1 MPIINLGR
9 VGFVQKGVHSLLT
22 PYKVND
28 VVTSDG
34 QVYACILANTGE
46 ALSNTTYWS
55 PWITPSGII
64 SDETPLAT
72 KAYSGE
78 KTQLLYDIQAEAIA
92 NLATASG
99 KIASE
104 SSPVFQPIPL
114 VLTDMP
120 FTVVTDSTDTSVFE
134 FDNVNNTITF
144 KIDASFNFLSNVSL
158 TSSTV
163 QSRDITFSL
172 INTFDDTVVTTEGGT
187 FDFAA
192 GVSTVVPFNTLLTL
206 GKNGMPSAP
215 LTIKIQAMASGTGYT
230 LDGFSSILASS
241 RAYDSA
247 STKAIQVEVI
257 PSGSIS
263 STNVQ
268 AALQELD
275 VDKAID
281 ASVIHTTGNES
292 KSGILTFTDIPKAP
306 KAIKGDNTT
315 NIATTSFVYEG
326 LADKVNLT
334 DIATPSA
341 PGVVE
346 LATDDEVKAGMDTTR
361 AVTPAGMRA
370 GLNAT
375 GDAPIYACR
384 AWVNFNGTGTVAI
397 RASGNVSSITDN
409 GTGIYTINFTNAM
422 IDANYASVFGLSDL
436 VWGAVVRIISVATN
450 NVMVET
456 AVNSGTY
463 LGDPLIVNVAIF
475 R

>member
-1 MPIINLGR
+1 MPTINLGR

-28 VVTSDG
+28 IVTSDG
-34 QVYACILANTGE
+34 QVYACILPNTGE

-55 PWITPSGII
+55 PWVTPSGII
-64 SDETPLAT
+64 SDDTPLAT

-78 KTQLLYDIQAEAIA
+78 KTQLLHDIQAEAIA

-120 FTVVTDSTDTSVFE
+120 FTVVTDSTDTGVFE
-134 FDNVNNTITF
+134 FNSVNNTITF

-158 TSSTV
+158 TSSTSH
-163 QSRDITFSL
+163 SRDIIFSL
-172 INTFDDTVVTTEGGT
+172 INTFNDTVVTTEGGT

-241 RAYDSA
+241 SAYGSA
-247 STKAIQVEVI
+247 TTKASQVVVV

-263 STNVQ
+263 TTNVQ
-268 AALQELD
+268 DALQELD
-275 VDKAID
+275 VEKAID
-281 ASVIHTTGNES
+281 SSVIHTTGNES
-292 KSGILTFTDIPKAP
+292 KSGVLTFTNIPKAP
-306 KAIKGDNTT
+306 KATKGDNTT

-326 LADKVNLT
+326 LADKLSISDVGTYLP
-334 DIATPSA
+334 DATETTK
-341 PGVVE
+341 GKVE
-346 LATDDEVKAGMDTTR
+346 LATNEEVQGGTDTVR
-361 AVTPAGMRA
+361 AVTPAGLKSA
-370 GLNAT
+370 SLGLGQTWQDVTASRSSGVTYTNTT
-375 GDAPIYACR
+375 GKPIKIRVNTGLSGTDAVVALYI
-384 AWVNFNGTGTVAI
+384 NGQLNGLLSI
-397 RASGNVSSITDN
+397 RAPYDQDATISEIIPNGATYKFTDVN
-409 GTGIYTINFTNAM
+409 
-422 IDANYASVFGLSDL
+422 S
-436 VWGAVVRIISVATN
+436 IISVW
-450 NVMVET
+450 E
-456 AVNSGTY
+456 
-463 LGDPLIVNVAIF
+463 L

>member
-1 MPIINLGR
+1 MPTINLGR

-28 VVTSDG
+28 IVTSDG
-34 QVYACILANTGE
+34 QVYACILPNTGE

-55 PWITPSGII
+55 PWVTPSGII
-64 SDETPLAT
+64 SDDTPLAT

-78 KTQLLYDIQAEAIA
+78 KTQLLHDIQAEAIA

-120 FTVVTDSTDTSVFE
+120 FTVVTDSTDTGVFE
-134 FDNVNNTITF
+134 FNSVNNTITF

-158 TSSTV
+158 TSSTSH
-163 QSRDITFSL
+163 SRDIIFSL

-230 LDGFSSILASS
+230 LDSFSSILASS
-241 RAYDSA
+241 SVYGSA
-247 STKAIQVEVI
+247 TEASQVVVV

-263 STNVQ
+263 ATNVQ
-268 AALQELD
+268 DALQELD
-275 VDKAID
+275 VEKAID
-281 ASVIHTTGNES
+281 SSVIHTTGNES
-292 KSGILTFTDIPKAP
+292 KSGVLIFTNIPKAP
-306 KAIKGDNTT
+306 KATKGDNTT

-326 LADKVNLT
+326 LADKLNISDVGTYLP
-334 DIATPSA
+334 DATETTK
-341 PGVVE
+341 GKVE
-346 LATDDEVKAGMDTTR
+346 LATNAEVQAGTDTIK
-361 AVTPAGMRA
+361 AVTPAGMK
-370 GLNAT
+370 
-375 GDAPIYACR
+375 
-384 AWVNFNGTGTVAI
+384 
-397 RASGNVSSITDN
+397 
-409 GTGIYTINFTNAM
+409 
-422 IDANYASVFGLSDL
+422 ASVLGVGQTWQDVTGSRVLGVAYTNTTGRPIMVSFIGS
-436 VWGAVVRIISVATN
+436 GASVSVDYKFYIDGIIRGGGSATN
-450 NVMVET
+450 SIYSMCNMTFIVPNGSNYGIGIT
-456 AVNSGTY
+456 QGSGY
-463 LGDPLIVNVAIF
+463 KLSWDEL

>member
-1 MPIINLGR
+1 MPTINLGR

-28 VVTSDG
+28 IVTSDG
-34 QVYACILANTGE
+34 QVYACILPNTGE

-55 PWITPSGII
+55 PWVTPSGII
-64 SDETPLAT
+64 SDDTPLAT

-78 KTQLLYDIQAEAIA
+78 KTQLLHDIQAEAIA

-104 SSPVFQPIPL
+104 SSPVFHPIPL

-120 FTVVTDSTDTSVFE
+120 FTVVTDSTDTGVFE
-134 FDNVNNTITF
+134 FNSVNNTITF

-158 TSSTV
+158 TSSTS
-163 QSRDITFSL
+163 QSRDIIFSL
-172 INTFDDTVVTTEGGT
+172 INTFNDTVVTTEGGT

-241 RAYDSA
+241 SVYGSA
-247 STKAIQVEVI
+247 TTEASQVVVV

-263 STNVQ
+263 ATNVQ
-268 AALQELD
+268 DALQELD
-275 VDKAID
+275 VEKAID
-281 ASVIHTTGNES
+281 SSVIHTTGNES
-292 KSGILTFTDIPKAP
+292 KSGVLIFTDIPKAP
-306 KAIKGDNTT
+306 KATKGDNTT

-326 LADKVNLT
+326 LADKINIA
-334 DIATPSA
+334 DISA
-341 PGVVE
+341 Y
-346 LATDDEVKAGMDTTR
+346 
-361 AVTPAGMRA
+361 AVTPAGLR
-370 GLNAT
+370 GELNAS
-375 GDAPIYACR
+375 GSAPIYACR

-397 RASGNVSSITDN
+397 RKSGNVSSITDN
-409 GTGIYTINFTNAM
+409 GTGDYTVNFTTAM
-422 IDANYASVFGLSDL
+422 PDINY
-436 VWGAVVRIISVATN
+436 SVAISAGT
-450 NVMVET
+450 
-456 AVNSGTY
+456 SGT
-463 LGDPLIVNVAIF
+463 LASTQFFVWQKDTDNRTSSSVRVVSTQHGTEGGWGPNPADVTLFNVAIF